1 MSFEESYFDSQ
12 EEQEI
17 FPLSILSRVAI
28 RVTISRIQ
36 LVPGALYLEVN
47 QSGRETGHSTSSSA
61 EERSEYSHI
70 SSLPYISMSC
80 TATPLITPIQFIFS
94 QAINHYN
101 LFNTTEVCAT
111 FVFRLYVHSGKMQ
124 FTI

>member
-70 SSLPYISMSC
+70 SSLPYISVMHSQ
-80 TATPLITPIQFIFS
+80 TFNNTNTVHIFASYKPLQFI
-94 QAINHYN
+94 QYN
-101 LFNTTEVCAT
+101 RSLCNVCLPT
-111 FVFRLYVHSGKMQ
+111 LRP
-124 FTI
+124 